1 MVLAVEK
8 WKSYLMGKK
17 FIVKT
22 DHAILRYLWEQLIS
36 TTQQEKWLI
45 KLMAFDFVI
54 EYKKGQENLAP
65 DALSRQFE
73 YEGSISDSSSSKHN
87 ASHLCALS
95 LLIPDW
101 IEAVCATIDES
112 KELQN
117 LIRQCRDGSLSTEWK
132 VVNGMLYYKGN
143 LNQTGLS
150 PEENGCNCESFH

>member
-45 KLMAFDFVI
+45 KLMAFDCVI
-54 EYKKGQENLAP
+54 EYKKGQENLASE
-65 DALSRQFE
+65 ALSRQFE
-73 YEGSISDSSSSKHN
+73 YEGSSSSKHN

-95 LLIPDW
+95 LVIPDW

-117 LIRQCRDGSLSTEWK
+117 LIRQCRDGSLSTE
-132 VVNGMLYYKGN
+132 
-143 LNQTGLS
+143 
-150 PEENGCNCESFH
+150 